1 MTNRCINAFIRR
13 KKWSPFESSCP
24 PWESNGVINGERTNI
39 DSMKCKGTWEFTHQ
53 SSDYA
58 CLSRWM
64 FLFFFFLIIHS
75 IFIFF
80 KHLRKQDRDIQLSA
94 LVRFSRCS
102 RSFLK
107 KLGFLEGGGCSQP
120 KSYLSFQFDIST
132 GGTAW
137 AGQWVICLKV
147 FLLRLSVRQFQ
158 KLTLHHL
165 HYGSSEKH
173 TFLGI
178 WTYTGL
184 ERIQEFTT

>member
-1 MTNRCINAFIRR
+1 MTNCCINAFIRR
-13 KKWSPFESSCP
+13 NKWSPFESSCP

-39 DSMKCKGTWEFTHQ
+39 DSIKCKGTWEFTHQ
-53 SSDYA
+53 SSDYT

-64 FLFFFFLIIHS
+64 FLFFFFFLIIHS
-75 IFIFF
+75 FFFF
-80 KHLRKQDRDIQLSA
+80 KHLRKQGRDIQLSA
-94 LVRFSRCS
+94 LFRFSGCS

-107 KLGFLEGGGCSQP
+107 KLRFLAGGRGSQP

-132 GGTAW
+132 RGTAW

-165 HYGSSEKH
+165 HHGSSEQH

-178 WTYTGL
+178 QTYTGL
-184 ERIQEFTT
+184 KRIQEFTT